1 MVFVMLWFLV
11 LSFLAIFLSFPFGI
25 IKLKTCNFL
34 SSSKSWLKDCLDS
47 QRHSVGTVKG
57 YGDFGFGD
65 ILNVS
70 SIAKIKFRGQ
80 GWNAMMYLD
89 VRLTGLYHDGES
101 SLIT

>member
-1 MVFVMLWFLV
+1 M
-11 LSFLAIFLSFPFGI
+11 
-25 IKLKTCNFL
+25 
-34 SSSKSWLKDCLDS
+34 
-47 QRHSVGTVKG
+47 GTVKG
-57 YGDFGFGD
+57 YGDFRFGD